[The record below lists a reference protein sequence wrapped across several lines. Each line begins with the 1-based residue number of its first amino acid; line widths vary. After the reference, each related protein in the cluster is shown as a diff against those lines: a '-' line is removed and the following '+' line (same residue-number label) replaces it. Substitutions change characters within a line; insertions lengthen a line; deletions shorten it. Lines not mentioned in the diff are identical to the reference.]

1 MNRPSAQSRRI
12 AFVMYWVLRPFTM
25 IFARPRFV
33 PLIRRVAE
41 AITAR
46 PRRGTVVTPGP
57 AGEWVRGPGVPENR
71 DAAILYMHGS
81 GYVVCSPKTHRGLV
95 SELSRRAGLPVYSI
109 DYRLAPEHPFPAA
122 LDDTVDA
129 FKYLLDEGYAADR
142 IVVAGDSAGGHLAI
156 SLVAEL
162 TENELPEPAGLVLF
176 SPLVDPSFETAAKI
190 ESEARDPMFTAGAA
204 RRILSLYT
212 SSGDPAD
219 ARLAVTSGDPS
230 LMPPVLVH
238 AGDREMLAADA
249 RALVTWLEAAGVE
262 TRSRIWPGQIHV
274 FQMLYDLVPEARES
288 LDQAAEF
295 IRERI
300 YSSSGNGT
308 SAGERPAPSSSQA
321 A

>member
-1 MNRPSAQSRRI
+1 
-12 AFVMYWVLRPFTM
+12 
-25 IFARPRFV
+25 
-33 PLIRRVAE
+33 
-41 AITAR
+41 
-46 PRRGTVVTPGP
+46 
-57 AGEWVRGPGVPENR
+57 
-71 DAAILYMHGS
+71 
-81 GYVVCSPKTHRGLV
+81 
-95 SELSRRAGLPVYSI
+95 
-109 DYRLAPEHPFPAA
+109 
-122 LDDTVDA
+122 
-129 FKYLLDEGYAADR
+129 
-142 IVVAGDSAGGHLAI
+142 
-156 SLVAEL
+156 
-162 TENELPEPAGLVLF
+162 
-176 SPLVDPSFETAAKI
+176 
-190 ESEARDPMFTAGAA
+190 MFTAGAA

-212 SSGDPAD
+212 SSGDPGD

-249 RALVTWLEAAGVE
+249 RALVTWLEAAGIE

-308 SAGERPAPSSSQA
+308 STGSLPAPSSSQA